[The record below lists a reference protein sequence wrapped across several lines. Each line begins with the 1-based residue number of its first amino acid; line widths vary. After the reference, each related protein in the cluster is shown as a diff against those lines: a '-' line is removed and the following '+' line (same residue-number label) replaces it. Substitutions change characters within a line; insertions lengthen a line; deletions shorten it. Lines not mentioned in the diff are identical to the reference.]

1 MYIGLNEAE
10 KKKKKRGKNETNILY
25 EKLFKITR

>member
-10 KKKKKRGKNETNILY
+10 KKKKKREKTNILY